1 MKYAFR
7 FNRIILIALIF
18 SFSSCRIARNLM
30 PSSSYSSIEIKNDSI
45 YYTPI
50 IWSYD
55 SLSNGDVKKSA
66 MYVPVYIKAFE
77 QSALMQFDLG
87 ANVSGFYKKT
97 LNLLIEELPEI
108 QNQIKTTEK
117 GRVYFENAIISI
129 NEGVTL
135 HKDKF
140 YVWNNMGHD
149 TLPKSMPIIG
159 TIGYDILDDYILII
173 DYKNERI
180 ALVKELPFEL
190 EKKVNFI
197 ENADLKKFPVILPF
211 KLGKKK
217 IRLLFDTG
225 SSSAQVLTSTKRL
238 KKMAVRREITPID
251 SGYSWG
257 KLDVEYKAK
266 FQKIED
272 QILYIGEIKLGK
284 VEVTG
289 VESLNKMLTIS
300 GNFLYGITG
309 NAMFENRIIVI
320 DRKNNRFGI
329 TISE

>member
-1 MKYAFR
+1 MKYTFR
-7 FNRIILIALIF
+7 FNRIILIALIL
-18 SFSSCRIARNLM
+18 SLTSCRIARNLM
-30 PSSSYSSIEIKNDSI
+30 PSSSYTSIEIKNDSI

-55 SLSNGDVKKSA
+55 NLSNGDVKKSA

-117 GRVYFENAIISI
+117 GRVYYENAIFSM

-140 YVWNNMGHD
+140 YVWRNMGHD

-180 ALVKELPFEL
+180 ALVTELPFEL
-190 EKKVNFI
+190 EKKVTFI

-217 IRLLFDTG
+217 VRLLFDTG

-238 KKMAVRREITPID
+238 KKLAVGREIMPID

-257 KLDVEYKAK
+257 KLDIIYKAK
-266 FQKIED
+266 IQKIKD
-272 QILYIGEIKLGK
+272 PNLYIGNISLGQ

-289 VESLNKMLTIS
+289 VPKLNKTLTIA
-300 GNFLYGITG
+300 GRFLYGFTG
-309 NAMFENRIIVI
+309 NVVFENYIVVI

-329 TISE
+329 KNNE

>member
-1 MKYAFR
+1 MKYTFK
-7 FNRIILIALIF
+7 FNSTILIVFTL

-30 PSSSYSSIEIKNDSI
+30 PSSSYTSIEIKNDSI

-55 SLSNGDVKKSA
+55 SLSDGDVKKRA
-66 MYVPVYIKAFE
+66 MYIPVYIKDFE
-77 QSALMQFDLG
+77 KNALMQFDLG
-87 ANVSGFYKKT
+87 ANVSGFYFKT
-97 LNLLIEELPEI
+97 LNLLIEEFPEI
-108 QNQIKTTEK
+108 QNHIKTTEK
-117 GRVYFENAIISI
+117 GRVYYENAKISI

-135 HKDKF
+135 HKDNF
-140 YVWNNMGHD
+140 YVWRNMGHD
-149 TLPKSMPIIG
+149 TLPKSIPIIG
-159 TIGYDILDDYILII
+159 TIGYDILDDYILIV

-180 ALVKELPFEL
+180 ALVKKLPLEL
-190 EKKVNFI
+190 EKKVIFI

-238 KKMAVRREITPID
+238 KKLAVGREIIPID

-257 KLDVEYKAK
+257 KLNVEYKAK
-266 FQKIED
+266 SSKFKEP
-272 QILYIGEIKLGK
+272 ILYIDNINLGK

-289 VESLNKMLTIS
+289 VESLNKMFTIS

-309 NAMFENRIIVI
+309 NIMFGNRIIVI

-329 TISE
+329 TENL